1 MKNEPRKPTSSLQQF
16 LDELTPTE
24 REAIG
29 KATAQ
34 DWTDAVGACVKDP
47 TFWQGIGTA
56 FLEGLTNG
64 LHDYLNDR

>member
-1 MKNEPRKPTSSLQQF
+1 MTRNATNDLQQF

-34 DWTDAVGACVKDP
+34 DWMDAIGACVKDP
-47 TFWQGIGTA
+47 TFWAGMGTA
-56 FLEGLTNG
+56 FLNG
-64 LHDYLNDR
+64 MARGFDEHR

>member
-1 MKNEPRKPTSSLQQF
+1 MTRNATDDLQQF

-34 DWTDAVGACVKDP
+34 DWTDAIGACVKDP
-47 TFWQGIGTA
+47 TFWAGIGTA
-56 FLEGLTNG
+56 FLNGMARGLDE
-64 LHDYLNDR
+64 HR

>member
-1 MKNEPRKPTSSLQQF
+1 MTRNATDDLQQF

-34 DWTDAVGACVKDP
+34 DWMDAIGACVKDP
-47 TFWQGIGTA
+47 TFWAGMGTA
-56 FLEGLTNG
+56 FLNGMARGLDE
-64 LHDYLNDR
+64 HR

>member
-1 MKNEPRKPTSSLQQF
+1 MTRNATNDLQQF

-34 DWTDAVGACVKDP
+34 DWTDAIGACVKDP
-47 TFWQGIGTA
+47 TFWAGMGTA
-56 FLEGLTNG
+56 FLNG
-64 LHDYLNDR
+64 MARGFDEHR

>member
-1 MKNEPRKPTSSLQQF
+1 MTRNATDDLQQF
-16 LDELTPTE
+16 LDELTPAE

-34 DWTDAVGACVKDP
+34 DWTDAIGACVKAP

-56 FLEGLTNG
+56 FLNG
-64 LHDYLNDR
+64 VAQGFGEHL